1 MMKIKKTDNML
12 NSILPE
18 VFSQEK
24 NSTSQPIQYGYLGDT

>member
-12 NSILPE
+12 NSLLPE

-24 NSTSQPIQYGYLGDT
+24 NSTQPADMDTSD